1 MRQYDS
7 AMRSGGVRIL
17 TVIGVAILLAQVG
30 NVVYAHVAGSRRY
43 FAWAPNDYAV
53 IYTINTEVRGHQL
66 TPAQVKK
73 RYEIKAHGLFEDPPQ
88 RLIDYLDRYE
98 KTYGAGE
105 HAHVVLRYTLDG
117 HREQTWR
124 RN

>member
-1 MRQYDS
+1 MSRRHRRTGAAS
-7 AMRSGGVRIL
+7 RLGTAVGV
-17 TVIGVAILLAQVG
+17 GFLLFQLGAVFTQHLG
-30 NVVYAHVAGSRRY
+30 PTRY

-53 IYTINTEVRGHQL
+53 IYTISTEVHGRVL

-73 RYEIKAHGLFEDPPQ
+73 RYDIKARGLWEDPPQ
-88 RLIDYLDRYE
+88 RLIDYLNRYE
-98 KTYGAGE
+98 KTYGSRE